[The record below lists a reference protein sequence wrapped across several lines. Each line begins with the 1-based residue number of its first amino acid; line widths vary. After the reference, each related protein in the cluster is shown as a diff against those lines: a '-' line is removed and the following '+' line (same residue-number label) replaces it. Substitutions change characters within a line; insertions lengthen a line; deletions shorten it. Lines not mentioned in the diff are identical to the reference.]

1 MFSALLDQIQS
12 NPVLQNYAES
22 HWELR
27 WKVVSEGYETLLKTG
42 VLSWP
47 DDPMTGSMKEW
58 RSKMLIPTEYRD
70 EVVLNLVANL
80 LEVDICII
88 PAFRESS
95 IHQSLGVTIIKCM
108 KDTVHKP
115 LFLAAFSESDFI
127 SPHYQSVFPRTESN
141 DLIRRCSLP
150 VQVFIEDDK

>member
-47 DDPMTGSMKEW
+47 DDPMTGSMKDW
-58 RSKMLIPTEYRD
+58 RSKMLIPTEYGD
-70 EVVLNLVANL
+70 EVVLNL
-80 LEVDICII
+80 
-88 PAFRESS
+88 
-95 IHQSLGVTIIKCM
+95 K
-108 KDTVHKP
+108 
-115 LFLAAFSESDFI
+115 
-127 SPHYQSVFPRTESN
+127 
-141 DLIRRCSLP
+141 
-150 VQVFIEDDK
+150 

>member
-47 DDPMTGSMKEW
+47 DDPMTGT
-58 RSKMLIPTEYRD
+58 PTEYGD
-70 EVVLNLVANL
+70 EVVLNLVAN
-80 LEVDICII
+80 ICCGYLYNT
-88 PAFRESS
+88 S
-95 IHQSLGVTIIKCM
+95 IQGVLHPPEPGSHNHQMYERHC
-108 KDTVHKP
+108 P
-115 LFLAAFSESDFI
+115 
-127 SPHYQSVFPRTESN
+127 
-141 DLIRRCSLP
+141 
-150 VQVFIEDDK
+150 